1 MKLARRTCA
10 RFPGPLFRKIPDIS
24 ENWSGLPLEDV
35 TASYFLRT
43 ACPNLS
49 GLPRHMCGRHSGF
62 IFCRDQFPEI
72 FQIFRE
78 SGPGIAATHHFLEIF
93 RIVRENGG
101 TIFPKYSK
109 YFGKCYRRNIR
120 NTSEKWP
127 GVRLSKYPGYFGK
140 MVRALNEVVVS
151 SRSRV

>member
-49 GLPRHMCGRHSGF
+49 GLPRHMCGGHSGF
-62 IFCRDQFPEI
+62 IFYRDQFPEI

-78 SGPGIAATHHFLEIF
+78 SGPGIAAIHHFLEIF
-93 RIVRENGG
+93 Q
-101 TIFPKYSK
+101 IFRGPFSSKYSK
-109 YFGKCYRRNIR
+109 YFGKCCRRNIR
-120 NTSEKWP
+120 NISEKWS

-140 MVRALNEVVVS
+140 MVWALNEAVVS
-151 SRSRV
+151 SR

>member
-10 RFPGPLFRKIPDIS
+10 RFPGPFFRKNPDIS

-49 GLPRHMCGRHSGF
+49 GLPRHMCGRQGGF
-62 IFCRDQFPEI
+62 IFCRDQFPKI

-93 RIVRENGG
+93 RIFRGPFSRNSPNISGHAIVERSGIFWKNGLECD
-101 TIFPKYSK
+101 Y
-109 YFGKCYRRNIR
+109 RNIR
-120 NTSEKWP
+120 DISEKWS
-127 GVRLSKYPGYFGK
+127 GL
-140 MVRALNEVVVS
+140 
-151 SRSRV
+151 

>member
-35 TASYFLRT
+35 TAAYFLRT
-43 ACPNLS
+43 ACTNLS

-93 RIVRENGG
+93 RIFRGP
-101 TIFPKYSK
+101 FS
-109 YFGKCYRRNIR
+109 RNIPNISGNAIR
-120 NTSEKWP
+120 NISEKWS
-127 GVRLSKYPGYFGK
+127 GARLSKHAGYFGK